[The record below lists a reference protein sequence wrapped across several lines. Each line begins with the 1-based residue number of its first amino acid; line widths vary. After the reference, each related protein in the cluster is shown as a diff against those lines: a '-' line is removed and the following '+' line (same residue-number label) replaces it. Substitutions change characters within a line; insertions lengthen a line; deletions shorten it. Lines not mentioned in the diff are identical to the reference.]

1 MIFSEL
7 NSFLDIVTKL
17 RSSRKKSEQPELS
30 IRDRFVGI
38 FQKHGV
44 GLNQIPRFLDDGLTV
59 ANVQNEN
66 ALLPYLTEERLH
78 RVCNLLAI
86 KRGWLDGTETAIF
99 PEHFFYKHP
108 EEFAEFL
115 TRHKIEY
122 CYLLYPQSRGDASAV
137 LILKESIGFIEDR
150 EIYRFHVE
158 SDWVFNYWKCRAYI
172 AAIFSMVEA
181 QEGVSFYGQTTDA
194 VINSFLTD
202 IEEVHELGF
211 AISKRDRGYKLF
223 ESRAAFSEGLGD
235 DQDVSLG
242 IGLMKSLYKD
252 GWIRAESANFLD
264 EKGQRD

>member
-122 CYLLYPQSRGDASAV
+122 CYLLYPQSRGDASA
-137 LILKESIGFIEDR
+137 G
-150 EIYRFHVE
+150 YRQI
-158 SDWVFNYWKCRAYI
+158 N
-172 AAIFSMVEA
+172 FSKA
-181 QEGVSFYGQTTDA
+181 HKT
-194 VINSFLTD
+194 
-202 IEEVHELGF
+202 
-211 AISKRDRGYKLF
+211 
-223 ESRAAFSEGLGD
+223 
-235 DQDVSLG
+235 LG
-242 IGLMKSLYKD
+242 IPSNHRCIFPRRQGSQSKVS
-252 GWIRAESANFLD
+252 ISFS
-264 EKGQRD
+264 